1 MLADFG
7 ISLPKIEDRPHT
19 RLTEVGVSLGTPSY
33 MSPEQV
39 TGQEVDRRSDIYA
52 LGAVAYE
59 MLAGQPPFTGS
70 TVQTVLT
77 KVISEEPRPV
87 VEHRKS
93 VPSHVSGA
101 ILKALEK
108 LPADRWQTASEFA
121 DALAGHGAHEVA
133 RTGRSSRAVIPWAL
147 AAVLALALGWIG
159 FRDERAIVPPNGPVR
174 FGVEFDR
181 AWSRATHR
189 SSVSA
194 RTAGSSLCP
203 RWSSG
208 ARKCCAACSIA

>member
-1 MLADFG
+1 M
-7 ISLPKIEDRPHT
+7 
-19 RLTEVGVSLGTPSY
+19 
-33 MSPEQV
+33 

-133 RTGRSSRAVIPWAL
+133 RGRSSRAVIPWAL

-159 FRDERAIVPPNGPVR
+159 FRDERAIVPPNGLVR